1 MWTTEQLW
9 NLSKVYTSSHESRP
23 GLLALGGGVRA
34 VAADRGGVRD
44 DEGAGG
50 GDAAAARRGRHA
62 RLHARRHAGQS
73 VRLNYPIAMLTRYY
87 R

>member
-1 MWTTEQLW
+1 M
-9 NLSKVYTSSHESRP
+9 NLTQVFTSNESRP
-23 GLLALGGGVRA
+23 GLALGDVGP
-34 VAADRGGVRD
+34 VAEDRGGVRD

-73 VRLNYPIAMLTRYY
+73 QLSYCYANKILDRD
-87 R
+87 